1 MENEK
6 KGNNEMSIELNPE
19 VAGGTYSNLAIITH
33 SDDEF
38 ILDFANMLPGMPK
51 PGVRSRIIMTPKHA
65 KRLLHALSDNIQKY
79 ESHFGPIDMSD
90 KRPNQNEATLKEVAK
105 AGNGAYVHAGNNEF
119 GLNPVIDNIRKL
131 NDEEFN
137 SIVFEEY
144 DEQYMYFFAIA
155 LGLLVLQ
162 MLVGERK
169 VLRHIFDK

>member
-90 KRPNQNEATLKEVAK
+90 KRPNQNDATFNLGDLA
-105 AGNGAYVHAGNNEF
+105 AFNNGT
-119 GLNPVIDNIRKL
+119 K
-131 NDEEFN
+131 
-137 SIVFEEY
+137 S
-144 DEQYMYFFAIA
+144 
-155 LGLLVLQ
+155 
-162 MLVGERK
+162 
-169 VLRHIFDK
+169 